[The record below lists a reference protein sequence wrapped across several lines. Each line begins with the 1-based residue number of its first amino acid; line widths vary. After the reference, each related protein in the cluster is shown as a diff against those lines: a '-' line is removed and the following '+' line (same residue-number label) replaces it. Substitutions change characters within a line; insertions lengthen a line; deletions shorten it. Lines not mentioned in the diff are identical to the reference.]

1 MSESKVRNRRP
12 IRWWPALVVFALA
25 ILALVF
31 VWGFRD
37 VPRQEKNINT
47 AVVLM
52 ITSALLVLW
61 WCFFS
66 RTRLLLRFGVIVSL
80 AALIGIGSQVFEI
93 VGVSGDL
100 VPIVRLKSA
109 AANEASIAPVNPIIG
124 QHPDAEALPS
134 ADKDFLQFL
143 GSDRNAMLS
152 GISLSAEQM
161 QSAPKEI
168 WRQPIGQGW
177 SGFVVE
183 GSFAYT
189 QEQSGTE
196 ESVTCYQL
204 GTGKLVWRHDYPAE
218 YASVIAGNGP
228 RATPSIAGDY
238 LVTMGSTGILT
249 CLDRATGHVVWL
261 NNVLEDANAKVP
273 DWGISGSPLIVGS
286 EVIIPTGD
294 GGKSGLHDYDL
305 DSGLLIHS
313 YPKFNVSYS
322 SHILAQWGEV
332 TQLLY
337 MHHKGFAGFEPGSD
351 QQLWDMPWGTQYPD
365 VAVPIVLP
373 DLKVFISSGYGVGCA
388 LLQLKVD
395 DTGAWSVEQVWQQRT
410 MKAKFTN
417 VVARDGFVYGLDDG
431 MMACISLET
440 GRRQW
445 KEGRYG
451 HG

>member
-1 MSESKVRNRRP
+1 
-12 IRWWPALVVFALA
+12 
-25 ILALVF
+25 
-31 VWGFRD
+31 
-37 VPRQEKNINT
+37 
-47 AVVLM
+47 
-52 ITSALLVLW
+52 
-61 WCFFS
+61 
-66 RTRLLLRFGVIVSL
+66 
-80 AALIGIGSQVFEI
+80 
-93 VGVSGDL
+93 
-100 VPIVRLKSA
+100 
-109 AANEASIAPVNPIIG
+109 
-124 QHPDAEALPS
+124 
-134 ADKDFLQFL
+134 
-143 GSDRNAMLS
+143 
-152 GISLSAEQM
+152 
-161 QSAPKEI
+161 
-168 WRQPIGQGW
+168 
-177 SGFVVE
+177 
-183 GSFAYT
+183 
-189 QEQSGTE
+189 
-196 ESVTCYQL
+196 
-204 GTGKLVWRHDYPAE
+204 
-218 YASVIAGNGP
+218 
-228 RATPSIAGDY
+228 
-238 LVTMGSTGILT
+238 MGSTGILT

-322 SHILAQWGEV
+322 SPILAQWGEV

>member
-204 GTGKLVWRHDYPAE
+204 GTGKLVWRHDYPA
-218 YASVIAGNGP
+218 
-228 RATPSIAGDY
+228 
-238 LVTMGSTGILT
+238 
-249 CLDRATGHVVWL
+249 
-261 NNVLEDANAKVP
+261 
-273 DWGISGSPLIVGS
+273 
-286 EVIIPTGD
+286 
-294 GGKSGLHDYDL
+294 
-305 DSGLLIHS
+305 
-313 YPKFNVSYS
+313 
-322 SHILAQWGEV
+322 
-332 TQLLY
+332 
-337 MHHKGFAGFEPGSD
+337 
-351 QQLWDMPWGTQYPD
+351 
-365 VAVPIVLP
+365 
-373 DLKVFISSGYGVGCA
+373 
-388 LLQLKVD
+388 
-395 DTGAWSVEQVWQQRT
+395 
-410 MKAKFTN
+410 
-417 VVARDGFVYGLDDG
+417 
-431 MMACISLET
+431 
-440 GRRQW
+440 
-445 KEGRYG
+445 
-451 HG
+451 